1 MPLNADSIITTVG
14 ASDSNSYV
22 TLAEYAS
29 YRDLNRINADAFD
42 AASPDDKVRS
52 LVMAAKRL
60 NRLNWRGGKADGNQ
74 ALAWPRLEVPVRD
87 SSLVGVGSYTLGYY
101 ANNTLGFFGDYY
113 PGDSVPQIIK
123 DAQCELAIAY
133 LEGFESSEGQQIKRF
148 VADGVTIEYGTTAR
162 SGELPVAVRQMVSG
176 MLVGERLVRA

>member
-1 MPLNADSIITTVG
+1 MPLDANSIITTVG
-14 ASDSNSYV
+14 GTDSNSYV

-52 LVMAAKRL
+52 LVMAARRM
-60 NRLNWRGGKADGNQ
+60 NRFNWRGGKADGNQ

-87 SSLVGVGSYTLGYY
+87 SSLVGVGSYTLEYY
-101 ANNTLGFFGDYY
+101 ANNTLGFFGDFY
-113 PGDSVPQIIK
+113 PGNSIPQIIK

-133 LEGFESSEGQQIKRF
+133 LEGFEQSEGQQIKKF
-148 VADGVTIEYGTTAR
+148 SADGVSIEYATTAK
-162 SGELPVAVRQMVSG
+162 SSALPVNFQQMITG
-176 MLVGERLVRA
+176 LVTGERLVRA